1 MAKIIR
7 GYWDCSHCGKK
18 KVDGLLDVCPG
29 CGKRKSDNVKYY
41 MGSPDDIVTESE
53 LNAAGISKEECDG
66 EHKEWVCAYCSQ
78 LNNWADTKC
87 NACGADKGFSEAEYG
102 DIAELVETKTISD
115 MYNSQDDETEINM
128 DETVIRPNTI
138 SSKYAIR
145 EDFMLNM
152 LLKIIVSIFII
163 AGLII
168 GLFPIKETTTITGF
182 SWNRCVYVEEY
193 KTFEESGWTLP
204 EGARLQDSKT
214 EFYAY
219 KAVLDHYET
228 KTRQASRQ
236 VLAGYES
243 HSSYS
248 DNGNGTFT
256 EHTYQTPVY
265 KTEYYT
271 ETYQEPVY
279 RDEPV
284 YRTKYYYEIDRW
296 TVINEYPSSGND
308 KEPYWNTDYVLSKKQ
323 RDSNRKEIYKITYT
337 SEKDTYELPTDY
349 ETWNGAQEGDY
360 VLITKCR
367 FGIVYNRSE
376 LISE

>member
-7 GYWDCSHCGKK
+7 GYWDCSYCGKK
-18 KVDGLLDVCPG
+18 TIDGLVDVCPG

-66 EHKEWVCAYCSQ
+66 EHKEWVCSYCSQ

-87 NACGADKGFSEAEYG
+87 NACGSDKESSEAEYG
-102 DIAELVETKTISD
+102 DIKEIAETEMISD
-115 MYNSQDDETEINM
+115 MSNSQDAELFSE
-128 DETVIRPNTI
+128 
-138 SSKYAIR
+138 SSM
-145 EDFMLNM
+145 E
-152 LLKIIVSIFII
+152 KIQNRMNVSSEQLFNKLPIILVSIFTIV
-163 AGLII
+163 GLII
-168 GLFPIKETTTITGF
+168 GLFPIKETTIVTGF

-204 EGARLQDSKT
+204 ADARLQYSQT

-219 KAVLDHYET
+219 QSVLDHYET

-284 YRTKYYYEIDRW
+284 YKTKYYYEIDRW

-308 KEPYWNTDYVLSKKQ
+308 KEPYWNTDYVLNKKQ
-323 RDSNRKEIYKITYT
+323 RDSNRKETYKITYT

-349 ETWNGAQEGDY
+349 ETWKSAKEGDY
-360 VLITKCR
+360 VIITKCL